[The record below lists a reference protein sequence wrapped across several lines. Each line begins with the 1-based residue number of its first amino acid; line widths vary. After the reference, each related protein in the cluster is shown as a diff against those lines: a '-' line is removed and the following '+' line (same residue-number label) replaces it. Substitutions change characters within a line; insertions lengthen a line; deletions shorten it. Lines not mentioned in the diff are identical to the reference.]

1 MKPMIAVALLF
12 VSLVLISC
20 HRNYGVRRDT
30 PVSTSHESESKSTLV
45 FFIHGDGSYTYHD
58 QKGKRFEADKVIL
71 QQAIAVAENSA
82 HAEVFI
88 FHQKPKRKWLF
99 LIDRPEGSFYYF
111 RNGVQLARGSY
122 HRRTQFS
129 GLDSEIEIFKA
140 YRYPGTQESVS
151 GFLYF
156 GHSLAELNLKNSPS
170 MNLHGLAQGL
180 SCLVSEVDPNLMKFD
195 LVVLSACYSGTPR
208 IVTELAPFSRYILAS
223 AEDLHLAYLDIQ
235 PLRRFSEVGFFE
247 VHRFAKEMASQSFA
261 RLKEWTQTSIAL
273 TVYDSEKLAPFLQEL
288 QSRHPTALARETS
301 NSPPSVPVKY
311 CDCWDTPSAAAE
323 IPSAGVE
330 VYYQPP
336 RFGRLKYKTKHSGW
350 ACLEVT
356 SNKPK

>member
-1 MKPMIAVALLF
+1 MKPMTAVALLF

-30 PVSTSHESESKSTLV
+30 SVSGIHESESKSTLV

-99 LIDRPEGSFYYF
+99 LIKRTDGSFYYF
-111 RNGVQLARGSY
+111 RNGVQLASGSY

-129 GLDSEIEIFKA
+129 ELDSEIEIFKT
-140 YRYPGTQESVS
+140 YRNPGAQERAS

-156 GHSLAELNLKNSPS
+156 GHSLSELNRETSRQS
-170 MNLHGLAQGL
+170 MTAHGLAQGL

-195 LVVLSACYSGTPR
+195 LVVLSACYSGTPG
-208 IVTELAPFSRYILAS
+208 IVTELAPYSRYILAS
-223 AEDLHLAYLDIQ
+223 AEDLHLAYLDIE
-235 PLRRFSEVGFFE
+235 PLRRFGEVGFSE
-247 VHRFAKEMASQSFA
+247 VHRFAKEIASQSFA

-273 TVYDSEKLAPFLQEL
+273 AVYDTDKLAPLLQEAL
-288 QSRHPTALARETS
+288 GRRPVGLARQS
-301 NSPPSVPVKY
+301 QNSPQPAPPKY
-311 CDCWDTPSAAAE
+311 CDCLDISSAAAE
-323 IPSAGVE
+323 MPSSGVE

-336 RFGRLKYKTKHSGW
+336 RFGRLKNKTKHSGW
-350 ACLEVT
+350 ACWEVT
-356 SNKPK
+356 NK